1 MNLAVVDMG
10 SNSLHL
16 QVVNPAGET
25 LHVARASV
33 RLGDLDQGRLRAGP
47 MDAAAQALA
56 GFQRLSREHGAELRV
71 ISATAAVRDCSNP
84 QDLAQRLSPLNLDL
98 EVLSGDDEGKLI
110 LSLIHI

>member
-25 LHVARASV
+25 LHVA
-33 RLGDLDQGRLRAGP
+33 
-47 MDAAAQALA
+47 
-56 GFQRLSREHGAELRV
+56 
-71 ISATAAVRDCSNP
+71 
-84 QDLAQRLSPLNLDL
+84 
-98 EVLSGDDEGKLI
+98 